1 MLPNTKHGL
10 KKLETLLGELG
21 YTVRYEKGN
30 FQSGYCLVESRRIAI
45 INKFF
50 DTEARISCLFDIL
63 SQYRPADG
71 EHHELTPASAKLYKK
86 AAKFVGIGEEE

>member
-10 KKLETLLGELG
+10 KKLETLLRELG

-30 FQSGYCLVESRRIAI
+30 FQSGYCLVESRQVAI

-50 DTEARISCLFDIL
+50 DNEARITCLLDIL
-63 SQYRPADG
+63 SQYRPPEG
-71 EHHELTPASAKLYKK
+71 EARNLSASSEKLYRKL
-86 AAKFVGIGEEE
+86 AKFVGLTEEE